1 MNPIYPKLNIMSNL
15 ADEIFATFTKVSSTL
30 KTLKEKVSKS
40 ESQSFESRLEKLEDF
55 HKTFTSI
62 TNSEIYSTGNQ
73 QFGEYTMS
81 LILSNLKKLERNSSL
96 EKFKSNK
103 YKFDLILS
111 KLSLLMRSLPHSF
124 KLPESD
130 FECLPDDHPRK
141 KHLSSITNTISL
153 DQETISK
160 QLKPFIKKYNSIK
173 AAFYKICKYKSSSFR
188 NLMLTTL
195 MTYYTLF
202 YKKCKKA
209 IAKCDLKSNVE
220 PMYQLWN
227 VTESSIMKTF
237 LPINF
242 PSIHY
247 NKLIYIPRLSPHI
260 LDSSQKPQEK
270 EEHYI
275 DLISQ
280 EPLLAGSRYTFLP
293 DGQNLRIGIRILSSF
308 TLHKIQHEEMRESGS
323 CCGPSHSEHIKA
335 ETLIIHIHGGGFIG
349 QTSFTHQNYT
359 RQWAK
364 SLNVPVL
371 CIDYRLA
378 PNHPFPDA
386 LDDVWQSYTWIV
398 KYAHKFLGIVPHRI
412 ILAGDSAG
420 GNFAIGVII
429 KAKSCGFRIPDGLL
443 LVYPAVNMDI
453 EYVSKGGFG
462 CLDDPILGYR
472 GLLNILQNYV
482 GKEEFRN
489 QFVSPIFCEDSVLAA
504 FPKTKMILTM
514 NDPLYSDA
522 LRLADRLLTNQVDL
536 EIIQFEGFVHGA
548 MNLGHSNGVPIFE
561 RVVKESLNLF
571 RGLIS

>member
-1 MNPIYPKLNIMSNL
+1 MSQT
-15 ADEIFATFTKVSSTL
+15 ADEIFATLTHLSKSL
-30 KTLKEKVSKS
+30 KNLVEKVPKA
-40 ESQSFESRLEKLEDF
+40 ESQSFDSRLEKLEDF

-62 TNSEIYSTGNQ
+62 TNSEIYSAGNQ

-81 LILSNLKKLERNSSL
+81 LILSYLKKLDRNSSL

-124 KLPESD
+124 NLSESD
-130 FECLPDDHPRK
+130 YECLSDDHPRK
-141 KHLSSITNTISL
+141 KKLLSVSNIISL
-153 DQETISK
+153 DQAIISK
-160 QLKPFIKKYNSIK
+160 QLKPFIKKYNTIK

-188 NLMLTTL
+188 NLMLTSL
-195 MTYYTLF
+195 MAFYTLF

-227 VTESSIMKTF
+227 VTESSLMKTL
-237 LPINF
+237 LPVNF
-242 PSIHY
+242 PSIQY
-247 NKLIYIPRLSPHI
+247 NKLIYIPRLSSHI
-260 LDSSQKPQEK
+260 LDTHQKPQEK

-280 EPLLAGSRYTFLP
+280 EPLLAGSRYTFAP
-293 DGQNLRIGIRILSSF
+293 DAEGLRIGIRILSPF
-308 TLHKIQHEEMRESGS
+308 TLHKIQHEEIRESGS
-323 CCGPSHSEHIKA
+323 CCGSSNSEHIKA

-364 SLNVPVL
+364 SLNIPVL

-398 KYAHKFLGIVPHRI
+398 KYAHKFLGIVPHKI

-453 EYVSKGGFG
+453 EYVSKGGFS

-472 GLLNILQNYV
+472 GLLNILENYV
-482 GKEEFRN
+482 AGNEEFRN
-489 QFVSPIFCEDSVLAA
+489 QFVSPLFCEDSVLAA

-514 NDPLYSDA
+514 NDPLYSDS
-522 LRLADRLLTNQVDL
+522 LRLAHRLLSNQVDL
-536 EIIQFEGFVHGA
+536 EIVQFEGFVHGA
-548 MNLGHSNGVPIFE
+548 MNLGHSNGVPIFD
-561 RVVKESLNLF
+561 RAVKESLNLF

>member
-1 MNPIYPKLNIMSNL
+1 MSQT
-15 ADEIFATFTKVSSTL
+15 ADEIFATLTHLSKSL
-30 KTLKEKVSKS
+30 KNLVEKVPKA
-40 ESQSFESRLEKLEDF
+40 ESQSFDSRLEKLEDF
-55 HKTFTSI
+55 HKNFTSI
-62 TNSEIYSTGNQ
+62 TNSEIYSAGNQ

-81 LILSNLKKLERNSSL
+81 LILSYLKKLDRNSSL

-124 KLPESD
+124 NLSESD
-130 FECLPDDHPRK
+130 YECLSDDHPRK
-141 KHLSSITNTISL
+141 KKLLSVSNIISL
-153 DQETISK
+153 DQAIISK
-160 QLKPFIKKYNSIK
+160 QLKPFIKKYNTIK

-188 NLMLTTL
+188 NLMLTSL
-195 MTYYTLF
+195 MAFYTLF

-227 VTESSIMKTF
+227 VTESSLMKTL
-237 LPINF
+237 LPVNF
-242 PSIHY
+242 PSIQY
-247 NKLIYIPRLSPHI
+247 NKLIYIPRLSSHI
-260 LDSSQKPQEK
+260 LDTHQKPQEK

-280 EPLLAGSRYTFLP
+280 EPLLAGSRYTFAP
-293 DGQNLRIGIRILSSF
+293 DAEGLRIGIRILSPF
-308 TLHKIQHEEMRESGS
+308 TLHKIQHEEIRESGS
-323 CCGPSHSEHIKA
+323 CCGSSNSEHIKA

-364 SLNVPVL
+364 SLNIPVL

-398 KYAHKFLGIVPHRI
+398 KYAHKFLGIVPHKI

-453 EYVSKGGFG
+453 EYVSKGGFS

-472 GLLNILQNYV
+472 GLLNILENYV
-482 GKEEFRN
+482 AGNEEFRN
-489 QFVSPIFCEDSVLAA
+489 QFVSPLFCEDSVLAA

-514 NDPLYSDA
+514 NDPLYSDS
-522 LRLADRLLTNQVDL
+522 LRLAHRLLSNQVDL
-536 EIIQFEGFVHGA
+536 EIVQFEGFVHGA
-548 MNLGHSNGVPIFE
+548 MNLGHSNGVPIFD
-561 RVVKESLNLF
+561 RAVKESLNLF